1 MSRSYRRSGSDDDY
15 FEAQRIAREND
26 KRAKKKQKQHSHTN
40 YEDEDETP
48 TLTTATKRKW

>member
-1 MSRSYRRSGSDDDY
+1 MSRSYRRSGSDDNY